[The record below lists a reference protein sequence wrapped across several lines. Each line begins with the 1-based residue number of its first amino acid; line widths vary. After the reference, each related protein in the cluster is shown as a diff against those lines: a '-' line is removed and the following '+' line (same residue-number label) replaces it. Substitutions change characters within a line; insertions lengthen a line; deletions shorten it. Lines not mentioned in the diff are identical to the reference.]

1 MPDYKFTV
9 SPENITSDL
18 SKNFYL
24 VQNQTT
30 VEAVQIGVYSSM
42 TQVVSGGINGNS
54 ILTGLTV
61 PIMLTQNIVDMGYF
75 SPFDGVA
82 EQSEVTTNFI
92 FSSTTSQPYTWT
104 IFNTSQKTKTFLEF
118 AAYTIDWGDGTPPEI
133 FQTDSIVH
141 NYPLIQSGY
150 TITMVQ
156 NTPFGINTITKE
168 IKVPYQ
174 NVVITNPKGRAFF
187 TPLGGSWANT
197 PIYYDYI
204 YPYDADNTVSQQVSS
219 NVVPVPFVISGNT
232 TSRVKELEMYG
243 VVQYQ
248 VGVPVISGGDIL
260 GVINDM
266 NPIYTAYTISGVN
279 YYDYKNGQTIYFEN
293 SSGVTA
299 DSIVAVP
306 ITKEPILMK
315 IVEQP
320 QIISD
325 VYVERGKSTAY
336 EQVRRLGEVN
346 NLSSMITYGYGY
358 FPLEKKG

>member
-219 NVVPVPFVISGNT
+219 NVVSVPFVISGNT

>member
-1 MPDYKFTV
+1 MPDYKFTI

-24 VQNQTT
+24 VQNETS
-30 VEAVQIGVYSSM
+30 VEAVEIGVYSSM
-42 TQVVSGGINGNS
+42 TQVVSGGINGDS

-61 PIMLTQNIVDMGYF
+61 PIMLTQSVVDMGYF
-75 SPFDGVA
+75 SPFDGAA
-82 EQSEVTTNFI
+82 EQAEVTTNFI

-104 IFNTSQKTKTFLEF
+104 VFNTSQKTKTFLEF
-118 AAYTIDWGDGTPPEI
+118 AAYTIDWGDGSSPQI
-133 FQTDSIVH
+133 FQTDTINH
-141 NYPLIQSGY
+141 NYPLVSSAY

-156 NTPFGINTITKE
+156 TTPFGVNTITKE

-174 NVVITNPKGRAFF
+174 NVIITNPKGRAFF

-197 PIYYDYI
+197 PVYYDYI

-219 NVVPVPFVISGNT
+219 NAVNVPFVVSGNT
-232 TSRVKELEMYG
+232 TSRITELKLYG
-243 VVQYQ
+243 TVPYQ
-248 VGVPVISGGDIL
+248 VGVPVIGGGDIL
-260 GVINDM
+260 GVITDI
-266 NPIYTAYTISGVN
+266 NPLYTAYTISNVN
-279 YYDYKNGQTIYFEN
+279 YYDYQGGQTIYFEN

-315 IVEQP
+315 IVDQP

-358 FPLEKKG
+358 FLLEKKG